1 MIRMM
6 TWRWAGLGPR
16 GTRLRDIVGSDG
28 QRAWV
33 PGIRIN
39 QFEFLCG
46 PTAGGSGVYDCGGK
60 PRGDT
65 LSRLSCHSVTSAK
78 GKEHVEGKWH
88 R

>member
-6 TWRWAGLGPR
+6 TRRWAGLGPR

-39 QFEFLCG
+39 QLIVSEFLCG
-46 PTAGGSGVYDCGGK
+46 LTAGGSGVYATVEEK
-60 PRGDT
+60 PNQ
-65 LSRLSCHSVTSAK
+65 
-78 GKEHVEGKWH
+78 EGTPLL
-88 R
+88 